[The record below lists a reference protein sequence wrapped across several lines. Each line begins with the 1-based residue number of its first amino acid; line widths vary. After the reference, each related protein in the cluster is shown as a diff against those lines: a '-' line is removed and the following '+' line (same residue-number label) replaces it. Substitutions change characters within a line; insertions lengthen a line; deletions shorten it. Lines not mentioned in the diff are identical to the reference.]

1 MRVLGIETSTD
12 TGGIAIVEDGILR
25 GEWSLNLPR
34 SHSLRLLPALKAL
47 LEALGLEPRALEGIA
62 VGTGPGSFTGLRI
75 GLSVAKGLAMAL
87 ERPLVGVPSLDALA
101 LGIPSRGL
109 PIYALIDA
117 KRGELFGALY
127 RGGRRQ
133 GPFEVLSPASVI
145 ERIRGG
151 RFLLLGEGALLYKEK
166 FEGLE
171 GVEIAPLPSH
181 HPRASAVAFLGWER
195 LKDGHG
201 DDLDSLTPLYIR
213 PPDAELKGPRP

>member
-12 TGGIAIVEDGILR
+12 TGGVAIVEDGTLR
-25 GEWSLNLPR
+25 AEWSLNLPR

-47 LEALGLEPRALEGIA
+47 LEALGLEPQALDGIA
-62 VGTGPGSFTGLRI
+62 VGIGPGSFTGLRI

-87 ERPLVGVPSLDALA
+87 ERPLAGVPSLDALA

-109 PIYALIDA
+109 PVYALIDA

-127 RGGRRQ
+127 RGGRRE

-151 RFLLLGEGALLYKEK
+151 EFLLVGEGALLYREE
-166 FEGLE
+166 FEGIE
-171 GVEIAPLPSH
+171 GVEIAPPPCH
-181 HPRASAVAFLGWER
+181 HPRASAVAFLGWKR
-195 LKDGHG
+195 LREGKG
-201 DDLDSLTPLYIR
+201 DDLNSLVPLYIR
-213 PPDAELKGPRP
+213 PSDAELKGPRP